1 MWDFVEGSCISGNQK
16 KGTTFIRKPDNKKGT
31 LLLSSYAIYGRML
44 LTWLLFRSRAP
55 VVVLGSKLLLPMRSS
70 WPVFPGLDQDLFPP
84 RFSSFFGI
92 RFQKGAKECIV
103 QISARAFQRV
113 FTCKNRRRYS
123 RERAPRSLGENI
135 QYYSLVSL
143 VQPLLRLVFLRCFGA
158 LGDLHRT

>member
-1 MWDFVEGSCISGNQK
+1 MWGFSAVAFSLNFSIYVAGSPLARPIGRLGPFPLSLVGLFFTKPGENLVTCPYHSEPCVEGSCISGNQK

-31 LLLSSYAIYGRML
+31 LLLSSYAISGRML

-92 RFQKGAKECIV
+92 RFQNGAKECIV
-103 QISARAFQRV
+103 
-113 FTCKNRRRYS
+113 
-123 RERAPRSLGENI
+123 
-135 QYYSLVSL
+135 
-143 VQPLLRLVFLRCFGA
+143 
-158 LGDLHRT
+158 